1 MNEIPASSS
10 VDPSFLAS
18 PSADFINVFYQFS
31 HFRLDLDRR
40 EFTFDRNFGAM
51 LKNPSLSRLSLDD
64 FLVMLSQSD
73 KQHFNLALAT
83 VKNDLAQNFRVQ
95 IRINRSD
102 NSILP
107 VECVGRFTED
117 SPASG
122 KRVLAGLFRDV
133 SELLKEQPDLSQSE
147 RWFMEVLEESPHAL
161 YRVDYRQNRFDYAS
175 KGFADALG
183 MTREEVLSI
192 PYTEFVS
199 FFHPGD
205 FKTIEASIAQE
216 LEKHK
221 GGKFTTYVE
230 FRFRMKNGEYVWLN
244 DTFSVVPG
252 PDGQYA
258 YQVGFGTVIED
269 RKKLEE
275 QLQKANEQ
283 LEEKVRLRTEEL
295 RGANESLKALMV
307 QRRELE
313 RKLLEISERERR
325 FIGRELH
332 DGLCQQVVGVMCMFE
347 AVRHRLVSHSSDQEK
362 EIRMMRDYLQDAVHQ
377 IRTLSRG
384 LCPMALEP
392 RAVGAAMATLA
403 AQTTVLYK
411 IDCQFDGSNEISVED
426 TDAALHLFRIAQ
438 EAIQNAIR
446 HGGARKI
453 RIALKI
459 NTPDLELIIENDGRP
474 IDKIRQ
480 ATGTKPSHEAGSGL
494 GLKLIDYRVDLLG
507 GSWQIAN
514 KAADAGVYL
523 SIKAPVAGG
532 TMQ

>member
-1 MNEIPASSS
+1 
-10 VDPSFLAS
+10 
-18 PSADFINVFYQFS
+18 
-31 HFRLDLDRR
+31 
-40 EFTFDRNFGAM
+40 
-51 LKNPSLSRLSLDD
+51 
-64 FLVMLSQSD
+64 
-73 KQHFNLALAT
+73 
-83 VKNDLAQNFRVQ
+83 
-95 IRINRSD
+95 
-102 NSILP
+102 
-107 VECVGRFTED
+107 
-117 SPASG
+117 
-122 KRVLAGLFRDV
+122 
-133 SELLKEQPDLSQSE
+133 
-147 RWFMEVLEESPHAL
+147 
-161 YRVDYRQNRFDYAS
+161 
-175 KGFADALG
+175 
-183 MTREEVLSI
+183 
-192 PYTEFVS
+192 
-199 FFHPGD
+199 
-205 FKTIEASIAQE
+205 
-216 LEKHK
+216 
-221 GGKFTTYVE
+221 
-230 FRFRMKNGEYVWLN
+230 
-244 DTFSVVPG
+244 
-252 PDGQYA
+252 
-258 YQVGFGTVIED
+258 
-269 RKKLEE
+269 
-275 QLQKANEQ
+275 
-283 LEEKVRLRTEEL
+283 
-295 RGANESLKALMV
+295 MV

-459 NTPDLELIIENDGRP
+459 NTSDLELIIENDGRP
-474 IDKIRQ
+474 IDKTRQ